1 MPELLA
7 TLTAKRE
14 AQHQDRKFFAALQG
28 VDLDEAA
35 GKSSEDE
42 FERVRARAQARAA
55 GLDPDSAAVANP
67 NDIVSLQGARGAQ
80 AGFEIGVDLDYE
92 VIE

>member
-14 AQHQDRKFFAALQG
+14 SQYQERKFFAALQG
-28 VDLDEAA
+28 VDLDEAS
-35 GKSSEDE
+35 GNNSDTS
-42 FERVRARAQARAA
+42 FEKVRARAQARAA
-55 GLDPDSAAVANP
+55 GLDPDNSPVADP
-67 NDIVSLQGARGAQ
+67 NDIVSLQGTRGAQ